1 MKIKRMTA
9 SFGGLEGARLELG
22 PGLNVIQAPN
32 EGGKSTWAGFLKAM
46 LYGIDTRD
54 RDRKGYLADK
64 NRYQPWSGAPM
75 EGELVLECWADSPEF
90 VAGVKHLYFDGG
102 KTDAGVVS
110 SRVHKGRLLLKLRG
124 VDTVEQGDALR
135 GKVLYLNREDVRL
148 EAGQVFLQDLIGL
161 KAIDGTTGREYG
173 VLQEVLPTGANDVYR
188 IVDGAGKEYLFPAVK
203 HMIQEISLEEGVIRL
218 LPIPGIFDQEG
229 EEA

>member
-1 MKIKRMTA
+1 MKHQ
-9 SFGGLEGARLELG
+9 FLE
-22 PGLNVIQAPN
+22 
-32 EGGKSTWAGFLKAM
+32 AGRIVRTH
-46 LYGIDTRD
+46 GVR
-54 RDRKGYLADK
+54 
-64 NRYQPWSGAPM
+64 
-75 EGELVLECWADSPEF
+75 GELVLECWADSPEF

-124 VDTVEQGDALR
+124 VDTVEVEHLAPQGDALR

-148 EAGQVFLQDLIGL
+148 EEGQVFLQDLIGL
-161 KAIDGTTGREYG
+161 KAIDGTTGRECG

>member
-1 MKIKRMTA
+1 MKKQ
-9 SFGGLEGARLELG
+9 FLE
-22 PGLNVIQAPN
+22 
-32 EGGKSTWAGFLKAM
+32 AGRIVGTHGVRGEMRVEPWCDSADFLK
-46 LYGIDTRD
+46 
-54 RDRKGYLADK
+54 K
-64 NRYQPWSGAPM
+64 
-75 EGELVLECWADSPEF
+75 
-90 VAGVKHLYFDGG
+90 VKTVYFDGG

-148 EAGQVFLQDLIGL
+148 EEGQVFLQDLIGL

>member
-1 MKIKRMTA
+1 MKHQ
-9 SFGGLEGARLELG
+9 FLE
-22 PGLNVIQAPN
+22 
-32 EGGKSTWAGFLKAM
+32 AGRIVRTH
-46 LYGIDTRD
+46 GVR
-54 RDRKGYLADK
+54 
-64 NRYQPWSGAPM
+64 
-75 EGELVLECWADSPEF
+75 GELVLECWADSPEF

-102 KTDAGVVS
+102 KTDA
-110 SRVHKGRLLLKLRG
+110 RG

-148 EAGQVFLQDLIGL
+148 EEGQVFLQDLIGL